1 MANPASGW
9 SMDANT
15 AASIHMMAAPVLDS
29 RLKLA
34 SEKRITFGAFLYRQF
49 FVTPTLP
56 RDVDL
61 KGKTAIVTGSNTGIG
76 LECAR
81 QLLDLG
87 LGKLIIAVRDERKG
101 QAARTQLLS
110 GRRLENS
117 AIEVWKLDLASYDSV
132 VAFAERSK
140 SLEHLD
146 IVVLNA
152 AVMKVEHRMVESTG
166 HEETLQV
173 NVLSTILLTILLLP
187 IFKAQKSS
195 EPGRIAWVQS
205 DITSWVKFKEKDSTP
220 LFPALDKPENF
231 NFPDRYSTSKLL
243 GMLFV
248 TELAS
253 SKAHG
258 QYIEDCPIQPL
269 VPFVY
274 TAEADRVTKVLWE
287 ETMAELSFAH
297 VQRILSDLGNVDS

>member
-1 MANPASGW
+1 
-9 SMDANT
+9 
-15 AASIHMMAAPVLDS
+15 MAAPILDS

-34 SEKRITFGAFLYRQF
+34 SEKRITLRAFLYRQF

-61 KGKTAIVTGSNTGIG
+61 TGKTAIVTGSNTDIG

-87 LGKLIIAVRDERKG
+87 LGKLIIAVRDEGKG
-101 QAARTQLLS
+101 QAARTHLLS
-110 GRRLENS
+110 GRRLEES
-117 AIEVWKLDLASYDSV
+117 ALEVWKLDMASYDSV

-140 SLEHLD
+140 ALEHLE

-152 AVMKVEHRMVESTG
+152 AIMKVEHQIVESTG

-173 NVLSTILLTILLLP
+173 NVLSTILLTFLLLP
-187 IFKAQKSS
+187 IFKGQKSS

-205 DITSWVKFKEKDSTP
+205 DITSWVKFKEKDSTS

-248 TELAS
+248 TELTRLVPS
-253 SKAHG
+253 SVAIITMPCPGLCYGTGLESLHQKNIGEVIGKTVKRIFGRTSSIGARVITDGVVNHSSEAHG
-258 QYIEDCPIQPL
+258 QYIEDCAIQP
-269 VPFVY
+269 
-274 TAEADRVTKVLWE
+274 
-287 ETMAELSFAH
+287 
-297 VQRILSDLGNVDS
+297 